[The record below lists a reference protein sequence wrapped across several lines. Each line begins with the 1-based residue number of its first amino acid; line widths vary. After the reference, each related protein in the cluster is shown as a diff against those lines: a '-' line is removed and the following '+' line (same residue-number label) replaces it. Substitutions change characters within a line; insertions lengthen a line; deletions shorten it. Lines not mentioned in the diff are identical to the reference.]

1 MKNRVKIILFFYN
14 IFQVAL
20 DIIRNDED
28 PEPRDVEECR
38 KRNYWSKWKKAMHVR
53 RIKIINK
60 TIRFGLVVQ
69 KP

>member
-28 PEPRDVEECR
+28 LEPQDVAECQ
-38 KRNYWSKWKKAMHVR
+38 KE
-53 RIKIINK
+53 IIGQN
-60 TIRFGLVVQ
+60 
-69 KP
+69 

>member
-1 MKNRVKIILFFYN
+1 MKNRLKIILFFYN

-38 KRNYWSKWKKAMHVR
+38 KRNYW
-53 RIKIINK
+53 
-60 TIRFGLVVQ
+60 
-69 KP
+69 